1 VSVLGITYR
10 RKIVLTAALT
20 AGCML
25 AALSARAADFTVE
38 SREVVDRKM
47 VFATVESVDD
57 TQARSRIGGT
67 IAKLE
72 VHDGD
77 AVTTGQRLALVVDPK
92 LTPRLNA
99 IDARIKAAMAQR
111 QLAEIELKRAEDLL
125 QKGVGTK
132 ARADQTRAAYEAANN
147 EAAAL
152 RAERAVVEQQGVEG
166 AVLAPESGRI
176 LKTLV
181 TTGTVVQPG
190 EPIAEIAVGRYVLRM
205 MLPERHARFLKAGE
219 KVLIGPRGLG
229 AGEQGLG
236 EGEVV
241 LVYPQLDHGRVIA
254 DVSAQGLGD
263 FFVGERTRVWVAAG
277 KRQAILVPA
286 EYVIYRFG
294 VSLVRLKDGGEVV
307 VQLGQTMPEGVEV
320 LSGLKAGDILVTP

>member
-1 VSVLGITYR
+1 MPVQGIKYR
-10 RKIVLTAALT
+10 RMAVLTAMLT
-20 AGCML
+20 AGLLTAMPTY
-25 AALSARAADFTVE
+25 AAEFQVE

-47 VFATVESVDD
+47 VFATVESVDN

-67 IAKLE
+67 IAKLVVRE
-72 VHDGD
+72 GD
-77 AVTTGQRLALVVDPK
+77 AVTTGQHLALVVDPK

-99 IDARIKAAMAQR
+99 IDARIKAAVAQR

-152 RAERAVVEQQGVEG
+152 RAERAVIEQQGVEG
-166 AVLAPESGRI
+166 AVLAPETGRI

-229 AGEQGLG
+229 VGEQGLG

-241 LVYPQLDHGRVIA
+241 LVYPQLDHGRVVA

-277 KRQAILVPA
+277 KRQAILVPPD
-286 EYVIYRFG
+286 YITYRFG
-294 VSLVRLKDGGEVV
+294 VALVRLKDDAEVV
-307 VQLGQTMPEGVEV
+307 VQLGQAMPDGVEV
-320 LSGLKAGDILVTP
+320 LSGLKAGDILVAP

>member
-1 VSVLGITYR
+1 MSVLGIAYR
-10 RKIVLTAALT
+10 RKAVFLTALT
-20 AGCML
+20 AGL
-25 AALSARAADFTVE
+25 LLVALPVRAADFTVE
-38 SREVVDRKM
+38 PREVVDRKM
-47 VFATVESVDD
+47 VFATVESVDN

-67 IAKLE
+67 IARLE
-72 VHDGD
+72 VREGD
-77 AVTTGQRLALVVDPK
+77 AVTTGQHLALVVDPK

-99 IDARIKAAMAQR
+99 IDARIKAAQAQR

-147 EAAAL
+147 ETAAL
-152 RAERAVVEQQGVEG
+152 RAERAVIEQQGVEG

-219 KVLIGPRGLG
+219 KVLVGTRGLG
-229 AGEQGLG
+229 TGEQGLG

-241 LVYPQLDHGRVIA
+241 LVYPQLDRGRVIA

-277 KRQAILVPA
+277 KRQAILVPP
-286 EYVIYRFG
+286 EYLIYRFG
-294 VSLVRLKDGGEVV
+294 VSLVRLKDGSEVV
-307 VQLGQTMPEGVEV
+307 VQIGQTMPEGIEV

>member
-1 VSVLGITYR
+1 MNWR
-10 RKIVLTAALT
+10 AAPAALVLA
-20 AGCML
+20 AGTLL
-25 AALSARAADFTVE
+25 AALPAPAAELTVE
-38 SREVVDRKM
+38 AREVVDRKM
-47 VFATVESVDD
+47 VFATVESVDN

-72 VHDGD
+72 VEDGD
-77 AVTTGQRLALVVDPK
+77 AVTAGQQLALVVDPK

-99 IDARIKAAMAQR
+99 LDARIKAAQAQLV
-111 QLAEIELKRAEDLL
+111 LAETERKRADDLL

-132 ARADQTRAAYEAANN
+132 ARADQARAAYGAAVN
-147 EAAAL
+147 EVAAL
-152 RAERAVVEQQGVEG
+152 RAERAVIEQQGVEG

-190 EPIAEIAVGRYVLRM
+190 EPIAEIAIGRYVLRL
-205 MLPERHARFLKAGE
+205 MLPERHARFLRAGD

-229 AGEQGLG
+229 LADQGVR

-277 KRQAILVPA
+277 QRKVILVPPD
-286 EYVIYRFG
+286 YITYRFG
-294 VSLVRLKDGGEVV
+294 VAMVHLKDGTEVV
-307 VQLGQTMPEGVEV
+307 VQLGQTETDGVEV
-320 LSGLKAGDILVTP
+320 LSGLQAGDILVSP